1 MCVYAH
7 MSVWVCERVH
17 VIAHACRQT
26 HYSPNPKEMRIDSLP
41 LPVYIYIYLY
51 IVYPEYIFDIY
62 PESAGFNN
70 SQDDG
75 QNSHG
80 DYKNTVSR
88 VEYRM

>member
-41 LPVYIYIYLY
+41 LPVCIYIYILY
-51 IVYPEYIFDIY
+51 ILNIYLIYILNQLGSI
-62 PESAGFNN
+62 
-70 SQDDG
+70 
-75 QNSHG
+75 
-80 DYKNTVSR
+80 TVKMTDKIVMVTIKILSL
-88 VEYRM
+88 E